1 MCFLRKLFPDPSRPV
16 MQSQPVKGL
25 LWIRGKKLQQHTA
38 VHHAP
43 VIPLLIILIAAPP
56 VVPDPADI
64 AKLRGS
70 RCTALHLLANSD
82 MERIA
87 SIRCAR
93 SQRVPS
99 VSGKPSYIFQKRS
112 VTRSCS
118 ICSVYISS
126 ASVIKY
132 AASSVTQNAYTGQ
145 LQALCAQRS
154 RSSRCFLLRSSAS
167 SNVLP
172 FIT

>member
-1 MCFLRKLFPDPSRPV
+1 MRFLRKLFPDPSRPV
-16 MQSQPVKGL
+16 MQPQPVKGL
-25 LWIRGKKLQQHTA
+25 LWIRRKKLQQHTA

-64 AKLRGS
+64 AKAQGQPVYGS
-70 RCTALHLLANSD
+70 
-82 MERIA
+82 A
-87 SIRCAR
+87 SSGKFRHGTDR
-93 SQRVPS
+93 LNTLRVPS